1 MLDPANMNILIVDDM
16 EGMRKS
22 VRGMLKVLNY
32 GKAFHFA
39 QNGLEAWNLL
49 EKEQIDMAIIDWNMP
64 VMTGVELLSHIR
76 EDRNLRDMPI
86 VMVTAYGARIN

>member
-1 MLDPANMNILIVDDM
+1 M
-16 EGMRKS
+16 
-22 VRGMLKVLNY
+22 
-32 GKAFHFA
+32 
-39 QNGLEAWNLL
+39 